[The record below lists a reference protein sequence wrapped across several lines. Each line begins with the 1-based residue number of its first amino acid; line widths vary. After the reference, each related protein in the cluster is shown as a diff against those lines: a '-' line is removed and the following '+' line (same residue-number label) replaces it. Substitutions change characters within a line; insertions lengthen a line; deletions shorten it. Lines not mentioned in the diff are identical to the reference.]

1 MKGYSFD
8 ELVKLAMAAV
18 PITGNVTMSGPL
30 SAPKFTMTDA
40 QGTAAGDA
48 VRFDYL
54 GGQIPNRS
62 TVIPGAADLN
72 NYQTP
77 GFYHQPTSAN
87 ATTGS
92 NYPTAQ
98 AGTLMVMKSAGV
110 TQIYVSYSADNA
122 RRMFFRNFYG
132 GGWSPWSMMY
142 DSNAKPTPN
151 EIGAASVNCNFA
163 GALGTNRNVGGA
175 NKPTTAGVWTAVNN
189 TWTPQRYGTI
199 IVTTNRQDETLTS
212 ATGSFIHYMFISHYQ
227 AKMWTATDVNGT
239 FSGWKGVMQTLS
251 LGTENLD
258 SILIYGFYTQDLSA
272 NATPE
277 RNYPVGLAGSLVVKP
292 GVEAVQVY
300 HVHNSSQ
307 IWSRSQSGSTWSPW
321 QREFNTEYPPSF
333 SQVTDKPSVYPPE
346 GHTHP
351 WSQLTEVPLTFPP
364 AGHTHP
370 WDQVTGKP
378 STFAPSAHTHTWDQV
393 TSKPTTFPPSS
404 HTHPWSEVTGAPVTA
419 TRWPEW
425 SEVTSKPT
433 TFTPSAH
440 THPWSEIT
448 SKPAT
453 FPPSSH
459 THPWSEVTGAPATAT
474 RWPTWSEVTSKPSS
488 FTPSAHTHP
497 AAQGNADIV
506 ASGHSQIGTYMLAQ
520 SRANTVQTPGYTV
533 AGSSLRPASSGDRY
547 ADGVSLAGTWKL
559 LGAIWGESDQVANR
573 TSLWIRIS

>member
-30 SAPKFTMTDA
+30 SAPKFTMTNA

-77 GFYHQPTSAN
+77 GFYYQTASAN
-87 ATTGS
+87 AATGS
-92 NYPTAQ
+92 NYPTAL
-98 AGTLMVMKSAGV
+98 AGALMVIKSAGV
-110 TQIYVSYSADNA
+110 TQIYISYSAYND

-132 GGWSPWSMMY
+132 GIWSPWSMMY

-163 GALGTNRNVGGA
+163 GELGTSRRVSGA
-175 NKPTTAGVWTAVNN
+175 NKPTTAGVWTASNN
-189 TWTPQRYGTI
+189 TWTPQQYGTI
-199 IVTTNRQDETLTS
+199 IVTSNRSDETLTP
-212 ATGSFIHYMFISHYQ
+212 GSGTFIHYLFISHYQ
-227 AKMWTATDVNGT
+227 AKMWTATDVNGS
-239 FSGWKGVMQTLS
+239 FSGWKGVMQTLL
-251 LGTENLD
+251 LGTEDLD
-258 SILIYGFYTQDLSA
+258 AITQPGFYSQETSA
-272 NATPE
+272 TATAA
-277 RNYPVGLAGSLVVKP
+277 RHYPVGLAGSLLVKTAA
-292 GVEAVQVY
+292 GVIQEY
-300 HVHNSSQ
+300 HVFNSSQ
-307 IWSRSQSGSTWSPW
+307 RWTRAQTNNVWTPW

-333 SQVTDKPSVYPPE
+333 NQVTGKPSVYPPE

-364 AGHTHP
+364 AEHTHP

-378 STFAPSAHTHTWDQV
+378 ATFPPSAHTHTWDQV

-474 RWPTWSEVTSKPSS
+474 RWPTWSEVTSKPDT

-520 SRANTVQTPGYTV
+520 SRANVVRTPGYTV
-533 AGSSLRPASSGDRY
+533 AGSSLRPAAAGDRY
-547 ADGVSLAGTWKL
+547 VDGQSLAGTWKL
-559 LGAIWGESDQVANR
+559 LGGIWDESNQVANR